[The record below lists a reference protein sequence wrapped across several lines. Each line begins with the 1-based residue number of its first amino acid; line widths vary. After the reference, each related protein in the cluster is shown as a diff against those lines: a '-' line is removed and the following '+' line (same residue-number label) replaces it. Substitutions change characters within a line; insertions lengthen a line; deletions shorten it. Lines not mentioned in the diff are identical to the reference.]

1 MLGFLQQ
8 RSEGI
13 QQYVETVTETNQRK
27 SFRCFCRLCGYF
39 HCSAGALPASHFS
52 WFKHK
57 PYTCLRLPE
66 FLHYFSDFYLE
77 TGLKYGTKACCGYGG
92 GDYNFDPRVY
102 CGNSKEINGR
112 KVTATACN
120 DPYNYVSWD
129 GIHASEAA
137 NKLTTFAILNGS
149 YSDPP
154 FPFQE
159 HCDLQPIH

>member
-1 MLGFLQQ
+1 MLKQSLRQIRESLSGA
-8 RSEGI
+8 SVI
-13 QQYVETVTETNQRK
+13 YVDIFTVLLELFQHPTSHGSNTN
-27 SFRCFCRLCGYF
+27 
-39 HCSAGALPASHFS
+39 
-52 WFKHK
+52 
-57 PYTCLRLPE
+57 PYTCLRVPE
-66 FLHYFSDFYLE
+66 FLHYFSDFYLLFE

-92 GDYNFDPRVY
+92 GDYNFDPKVY
-102 CGNSKEINGR
+102 CGNSKVIKGR

-129 GIHASEAA
+129 GVHATEAA

-154 FPFQE
+154 FPFQD